1 MTGSLKIPFR
11 GRPGCLDVQHD
22 HRSKINANRK
32 NASFSTGP
40 KSAGGR
46 ARAAQ
51 NARRHGLSVPVAAD
65 PKLSTEVQA
74 VAQKIAQG
82 NLDPNVRACAH
93 RVAEA
98 HVDLNR
104 IRKIKMEM
112 LSLTM
117 SLVSSTADDIA
128 GPGGDP
134 VESLARLTRYERR
147 AVSRLNRAT
156 REFDKSCAE
165 AAH

>member
-1 MTGSLKIPFR
+1 MTT
-11 GRPGCLDVQHD
+11 VA
-22 HRSKINANRK
+22 KINANRK

-51 NARRHGLSVPVAAD
+51 NARRHGLSVPITAD
-65 PKLSTEVQA
+65 PKLSAEVQA
-74 VAQKIAQG
+74 VAQEISSG
-82 NLDPNVRACAH
+82 DLDPNVRACAH

-112 LSLTM
+112 LHLAM
-117 SLVSSTADDIA
+117 SRATSTDDDIA

-134 VESLARLTRYERR
+134 VDSLARLTRYERR